1 MQIDTRSSLVDQLYP
16 LIRKETE
23 RCECIDALGGETD
36 KEITANARALVNVAS
51 YDDIVSWIR
60 KIESIKGKSYDQV
73 NKMVPNCGIPG
84 TFLGA
89 KVSPEELVIWYDQ
102 VIKTTFANGTRY
114 QPLPSHDEAWKTLS
128 TVRNLL
134 VCKKRHAE
142 LWLYTYKDMV
152 PMAPEKLMQAAE
164 LGLWDDLP
172 IRAKRTLFRLLP
184 QKEKTRIK
192 KENRGTTCAMQE
204 TRNYYDKTYQRA

>member
-60 KIESIKGKSYDQV
+60 KIESIKGKLYEQV
-73 NKMVPNCGIPG
+73 NRSVPNCGIPG
-84 TFLGA
+84 TFLGS

-102 VIKTTFANGTRY
+102 VIKTSFANGTRY
-114 QPLPSHDEAWKTLS
+114 QPLPSHDEAWKVLY
-128 TVRNLL
+128 TVRDSL
-134 VCKKRHAE
+134 VSKKRYAE
-142 LWLYTYKDMV
+142 MWLYSYKDMV
-152 PMAPEKLMQAAE
+152 PMAPEKLIQAAE
-164 LGLWDDLP
+164 LGLWDELP
-172 IRAKRTLFRLLP
+172 LRSKRTLFQLLP
-184 QKEKTRIK
+184 QKEKTRIR
-192 KENRGTTCAMQE
+192 KENRGTTWAMQE
-204 TRNYYDKTYQRA
+204 TRNHYDKTYLHA